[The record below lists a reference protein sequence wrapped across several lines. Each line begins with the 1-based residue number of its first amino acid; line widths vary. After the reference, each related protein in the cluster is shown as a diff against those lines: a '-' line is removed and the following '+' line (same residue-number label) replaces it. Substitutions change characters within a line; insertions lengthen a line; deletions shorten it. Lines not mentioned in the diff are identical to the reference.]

1 MLEDQHFLASVIY
14 ISTTIFRAIP
24 ASIRAGTRAQ
34 NAHLSPVFFHPSWAV
49 SFNSGHVS
57 CAQPII
63 EVYAKDAF
71 DMRVVFPTRRLAR
84 TACYWTCDIGRSDSQ
99 LGGVASRR
107 IQTGGNGGP

>member
-1 MLEDQHFLASVIY
+1 MLEDQHFSASVIY
-14 ISTTIFRAIP
+14 IFDYNFPRDSGLDSRRDSRSKCTP
-24 ASIRAGTRAQ
+24 QPS
-34 NAHLSPVFFHPSWAV
+34 LFHPSWAV